1 MRNLTRN
8 TRPTPGTT
16 AALLAL
22 ALSLVLGGP
31 GAPQAA
37 SPQTSSNDTTYSGV
51 DPLITG
57 SIAPSKPVVA
67 DHELRIEF
75 TDEGAEGLQLAARL
89 DERGGLV
96 NRPVTWTV
104 KRAMGGSA
112 AAGEPVYIGEAPAAD
127 LKLEPGDY
135 RIEARYGLA
144 RVVQEVA
151 VYPGQNVGVTLI
163 LHVGGVRALSLVD
176 DRYVPTGVTV
186 AHRIYAL
193 SGPQSGHRLTA
204 TQQGEVARL
213 EAGDYRVESRFEPGN
228 AVAETTVTVK
238 PGILSSLEISHLA
251 GLVRVELPR
260 GREGESFEVR
270 EIDGGWAWRGRGPG
284 GDLILAPGRYEARS
298 LTGEGGSVGF
308 EVSQGDSIVVL
319 LEP

>member
-1 MRNLTRN
+1 MRNLSRN
-8 TRPTPGTT
+8 ARPGLGAT

-22 ALSLVLGGP
+22 AGGLVVVGTGV
-31 GAPQAA
+31 PQAA
-37 SPQTSSNDTTYSGV
+37 SPQGSSHGTYSGV

-57 SIAPSKPVVA
+57 SISRAEPVVA

-75 TDEGAEGLQLAARL
+75 TAEGAEGLQLAARL

-96 NRPVTWTV
+96 NQPVTWTV

-112 AAGEPVYIGEAPAAD
+112 AAGEPVYSGEAPVAD
-127 LKLEPGDY
+127 LNLEPGEY
-135 RIEARYGLA
+135 RVEASYGLA
-144 RVVQEVA
+144 QVVHEVA
-151 VYPGQNVGVTLI
+151 VHPGQRLGVTLI

-176 DRYVPTGVTV
+176 DRYVPTGVTA

-193 SGPQSGHRLTA
+193 SGPHSGQRLTA
-204 TQQGEVARL
+204 TDQGEVARL
-213 EAGDYRVESRFEPGN
+213 GAGDYRVESRFEPGN
-228 AVAETTVTVK
+228 AVAETTVAIK

-251 GLVRVELPR
+251 GMVRVEFPR
-260 GREGESFEVR
+260 GGEGESFEVR
-270 EIDGGWAWRGRGPG
+270 DVDGDWAWRGRGTG
-284 GDLILAPGRYEARS
+284 GDLVLAPGRYEARA
-298 LTGEGGSVGF
+298 LTGETRAVGF

>member
-1 MRNLTRN
+1 MRKSTRN
-8 TRPTPGTT
+8 ARPGRGAT

-22 ALSLVLGGP
+22 ACGLVLGGP
-31 GAPQAA
+31 GVPQAA
-37 SPQTSSNDTTYSGV
+37 SPQGSSHGTYSAV

-57 SIAPSKPVVA
+57 SVSRAAPVVA

-104 KRAMGGSA
+104 KRALGGSA
-112 AAGEPVYIGEAPAAD
+112 AAGEPVYSGEAPAAD
-127 LKLEPGDY
+127 LKLEPGEY
-135 RIEARYGLA
+135 RVEASYGLA
-144 RVVQEVA
+144 RVVHEVA
-151 VYPGQNVGVTLI
+151 VHPGQRVGVTLI

-176 DRYVPTGVTV
+176 DRYVPTSVTA

-193 SGPQSGHRLTA
+193 SGPQSGQRLTA
-204 TQQGEVARL
+204 TDQGEVARL
-213 EAGDYRVESRFEPGN
+213 GAGDYRVESRFEPGN
-228 AVAETTVTVK
+228 AVAETMVAIK

-251 GLVRVELPR
+251 GLVRVEFPR
-260 GREGESFEVR
+260 GGEDDSFEVR
-270 EIDGGWAWRGRGPG
+270 AVDGGWVWRGRGPG
-284 GDLILAPGRYEARS
+284 GDLVLAPGRYEARA
-298 LTGEGGSVGF
+298 LTGEARTVGF